1 MIACAQ
7 EPRKPS
13 MTSITRDLPPL
24 PDRASDAQA
33 GGAQGWDMEDA
44 QTAWQMRRAQI
55 GDVTRYTRFVTV
67 MKVVLPAAAT
77 LLLALVI
84 IYSVIGRSNDNV
96 TVSMT
101 ALESLE
107 NDKQMV
113 KPRLTGN
120 DGKGRAFTVTAS
132 AVGQELG
139 ASPDKS
145 AMTLFD
151 VESDVTMENKSW
163 TKIEAKRG
171 VLDGKAKKLTLT
183 GAINI
188 FSDMGYECH
197 TDAATYD
204 IAKGVLSGQ
213 RPITCQGPLGVIQGN
228 GFEGLR
234 KAELMKL
241 TGGVKTQFFPPRRE
255 PKPAQSPAESVSP

>member
-1 MIACAQ
+1 MSGA
-7 EPRKPS
+7 
-13 MTSITRDLPPL
+13 THDLPPL
-24 PDRASDAQA
+24 ARTRSAANAQD
-33 GGAQGWDMEDA
+33 WDLDPENS
-44 QTAWQMRRAQI
+44 AWQLRRARLD
-55 GDVTRYTRFVTV
+55 GVTRYSRFVTV
-67 MKVVLPAAAT
+67 MKVVLPAVAT
-77 LLLALVI
+77 LLLALVV

-120 DGKGRAFTVTAS
+120 DGRGQAFTVTAS

-145 AMTLFD
+145 AMSLYD
-151 VESDVTMENKSW
+151 VESDIMMENKSW
-163 TKIEAKRG
+163 TKVEASRG
-171 VLDGKAKKLTLT
+171 LLDGKAKKLTLT

-188 FSDMGYECH
+188 YSDMGYECH
-197 TDAATYD
+197 TDAALYD
-204 IAKGVLSGQ
+204 IAKGVLTGT
-213 RPITCQGPLGVIQGN
+213 RPIECQGPLGVIHGN

-234 KAELMKL
+234 KAEQLKL
-241 TGGVKTQFFPPRRE
+241 TGGVKTTFYPPRRE
-255 PKPAQSPAESVSP
+255 KKDAQGAAETPPL